1 MINITQ
7 EQDVIEL
14 DQDFPFCI
22 REIPLYASDNVKN
35 PFHWHTYFE
44 ITYIRSGKGRY
55 YANGKIY
62 EVQAGDTMI
71 FNSAEPHGWQILD
84 REMDVIVINFET
96 SFISVYSESE
106 QLDFLRSFVE
116 HGSNFQNKID
126 SNGIISKKIHTIM
139 KELLVEWSNE
149 EMGYRTIIHSDILYL
164 LTLLTRYYQGKPKSE
179 ELLIQ
184 KQKAMDRL
192 GAALIYINENC
203 CSKITLKE
211 AADTVFM
218 SPNYFSHFFHKT
230 TDTSFSDYV
239 SLQRILRANEMM
251 DNTNKSIQTIAIE
264 CGFNNLS
271 NFYRLYKKHTGASPG
286 KRPTR

>member
-1 MINITQ
+1 MITTIH
-7 EQDVIEL
+7 EQDLIEL
-14 DQDFPFCI
+14 DPEFPFCI
-22 REIPLYASDNVKN
+22 REIPLYARDNTKN

-44 ITYIRSGKGRY
+44 ITYIRSGKGHY

-84 REMDVIVINFET
+84 QQLDVIVINFET
-96 SFISVYSESE
+96 SFISVYSENE

-139 KELLVEWSNE
+139 QELLVEWSE
-149 EMGYRTIIHSDILYL
+149 KELGYRTIIHSDILYL

-179 ELLIQ
+179 ELLTQ
-184 KQKAMDRL
+184 KQKAMERL
-192 GAALIYINENC
+192 SAALIYINENC
-203 CSKITLKE
+203 CRKVTLKE

-218 SPNYFSHFFHKT
+218 SPNYFSHFFHKAT
-230 TDTSFSDYV
+230 ETSFSDYV

-251 DNTNKSIQTIAIE
+251 DNTDKSIQTIALE
-264 CGFNNLS
+264 CGFQNLS